1 MHLRE
6 VLEIFEKGDVL
17 SLAQIAQQWGIEQ
30 SALEGMILFW
40 VRKGKLR
47 EITTSGCSGCSAH
60 KGCPVVVTLPRR
72 FELVTETS
80 GEPTVPACTCS
91 R

>member
-1 MHLRE
+1 MRLRE
-6 VLEIFEKGDVL
+6 VLEIFEKGGAL
-17 SLAQIAQQWGIEQ
+17 SLAQIAQQCGIEQ

-72 FELVTETS
+72 FELVTEVS
-80 GEPTVPACTCS
+80 AEPAASACTCS